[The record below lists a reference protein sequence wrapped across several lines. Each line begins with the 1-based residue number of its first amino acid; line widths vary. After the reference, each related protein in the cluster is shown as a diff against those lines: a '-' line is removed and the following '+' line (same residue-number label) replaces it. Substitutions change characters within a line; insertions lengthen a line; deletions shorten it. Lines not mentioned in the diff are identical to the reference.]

1 MDFKLRCIA
10 CGAEYLPQEIRYNCD
25 CGGLLDVEHDLDS
38 LREQVSRELF
48 DNRLGDLALPYAS
61 GVWRYREL
69 ILPLDER
76 AIVSRPEGNTNLYR
90 PSTALRP
97 SSGQGSGHCSLGLS
111 NWLGVDDLYLKH
123 EGENPTGSF
132 KDRGMTVGV
141 TQAKLL
147 GCRAVACASTGNTSA
162 SLAAYAALAGLSAI
176 VFVPHRD
183 RSPSGSSR
191 RLWPTGLKPC
201 R

>member
-90 PSTALRP
+90 PSTALRRTP
-97 SSGQGSGHCSLGLS
+97 GPLALVLDPLSPVSLGHRTKGLGTVLDRPGSLGPRTKGPVQCQRTRGPLS
-111 NWLGVDDLYLKH
+111 LG
-123 EGENPTGSF
+123 T
-132 KDRGMTVGV
+132 
-141 TQAKLL
+141 
-147 GCRAVACASTGNTSA
+147 
-162 SLAAYAALAGLSAI
+162 
-176 VFVPHRD
+176 
-183 RSPSGSSR
+183 
-191 RLWPTGLKPC
+191 
-201 R
+201 